1 MGFPG
6 GKQSACSAGET
17 GLIPGLER
25 SPGNAKEM
33 ARHYSILAWEIP
45 WTEESWQ
52 ATVHRV
58 IKEPD
63 TTSQLNNYNFNSKI
77 MQFLVVYVKCLD
89 FTWSEATEGAWPRKR
104 HDLPFV
110 LEKYYSDVWEMDWR
124 KRNWRP
130 LGTVIVVQAE
140 GVLFFLWRVS
150 KINFCLLI
158 FLGPGPSTS

>member
-33 ARHYSILAWEIP
+33 ARHSSILAWEIP

-89 FTWSEATEGAWPRKR
+89 FTWSEATEGA
-104 HDLPFV
+104 
-110 LEKYYSDVWEMDWR
+110 
-124 KRNWRP
+124 
-130 LGTVIVVQAE
+130 
-140 GVLFFLWRVS
+140 
-150 KINFCLLI
+150 
-158 FLGPGPSTS
+158 